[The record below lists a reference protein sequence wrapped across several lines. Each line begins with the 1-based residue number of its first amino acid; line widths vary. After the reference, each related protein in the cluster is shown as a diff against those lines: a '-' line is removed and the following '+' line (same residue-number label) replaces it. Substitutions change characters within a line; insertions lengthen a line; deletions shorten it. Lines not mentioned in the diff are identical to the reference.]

1 MPIGGFKIGLALGGG
16 AARGLAH
23 IGVLKELQRLEIPI
37 DLIVGTSIGS
47 LVGGA
52 FAILGDAR
60 KVEERFRRF
69 VHSRDFRRTEFE
81 FLKDSRRDEPSLL
94 YSVGDLI
101 KKGIFYSFS
110 MTRNSF
116 ISRENF
122 LHNIYSLIEDVKIEN
137 CRLPFAAVAA
147 DIETGEGVVLSTG
160 SLRHAICASSA
171 IPGLM
176 SPVEVGGRMLID
188 GGWVSKLPV
197 IEAFKLG
204 ADMVIASDICQEIDD
219 TKGLK
224 KGLDIMIRANAIRS
238 DALRNFHARIADV
251 VIRPR
256 VSHIHWADFVEAIH
270 LVEEGERATAARA
283 DEIRARI
290 ERSRWSTRLGYSRGK
305 RIAKAFF

>member
-1 MPIGGFKIGLALGGG
+1 MPAGAFKVGLALGGG

-23 IGVLKELQRLEIPI
+23 IGILKELQRRQIPI
-37 DLIVGTSIGS
+37 DLIVGTSIGA

-52 FAILGDAR
+52 FAVLGDAQ
-60 KVEERFRRF
+60 KVEDRFRRF
-69 VHSRDFRRTEFE
+69 VHSRDFRHTEFE
-81 FLKDSRRDEPSLL
+81 FLKDSRKGEPSLL

-147 DIETGEGVVLSTG
+147 DIETGEGVLLSSG

-176 SPVEVGGRMLID
+176 TPIEIGGRTLID

-197 IEAFKLG
+197 IEAFRMG
-204 ADMVIASDICQEIDD
+204 ADMVIASDISQEIED
-219 TKGLK
+219 TRGLK

-238 DALRNFHARIADV
+238 DALRNFHARLADV

-256 VSHIHWADFVEAIH
+256 VNHVHWADFVEAIR
-270 LVEEGERATAARA
+270 LVEEGERAASAKAADIVA
-283 DEIRARI
+283 MLD
-290 ERSRWSTRLGYSRGK
+290 RSRWRTRLGFSRGK
-305 RIAKAFF
+305 RLAKAFF

>member
-1 MPIGGFKIGLALGGG
+1 MPAGGFKVGLALGGG

-23 IGVLKELQRLEIPI
+23 IGVLKELQRLQIPI
-37 DLIVGTSIGS
+37 DLVVGTSIGA

-60 KVEERFRRF
+60 KVEDRFRRF

-101 KKGIFYSFS
+101 RRGIFYSFS

-122 LHNIYSLIEDVKIEN
+122 LHNIYSLIEDVRIEN
-137 CRLPFAAVAA
+137 CRLPFASVAA
-147 DIETGEGVVLSTG
+147 DIETGEGVLLSTG
-160 SLRHAICASSA
+160 SLRHAISASSA

-176 SPVEVGGRMLID
+176 TPIEIGGRMLID

-197 IEAFKLG
+197 IEAFRLG
-204 ADMVIASDICQEIDD
+204 ADMVIASDISQEIDD
-219 TKGLK
+219 TRGLK

-238 DALRNFHARIADV
+238 DALRNLHARLADV

-256 VSHIHWADFVEAIH
+256 VNHIHWADFVEAIK
-270 LVEEGERATAARA
+270 LVEEGERAAAARA
-283 DEIRARI
+283 GDIGAMLD
-290 ERSRWSTRLGYSRGK
+290 RSRWRTRLGFSRGK
-305 RIAKAFF
+305 RLAKAFF